1 MIRFPSSR
9 LIEKSEENYKPR
21 KRGLT
26 ETWSLLSCNELIHAD
41 LMQNGHYDTFIIISI
56 FTLLKCSHPFS
67 SGSPPTQ
74 GTAIFTD
81 WWISCILLVFNKHC
95 TVLSVPPP
103 KLNQTCCHTA
113 ATTGCQHLW
122 GTAGLPTWQGGLL
135 VFTEPVQSPNATTPP
150 GTVSAAPS
158 KKTTQPHIA
167 VWTAGRPSLSRPFS
181 HQEAN
186 ESSNA
191 AGSALGTR
199 LSVTVL
205 LASCQHCKW
214 ILSFECS

>member
-9 LIEKSEENYKPR
+9 LIEKSEENYKPQ
-21 KRGLT
+21 KRGLK
-26 ETWSLLSCNELIHAD
+26 ETWSLLSCNQLIHVD
-41 LMQNGHYDTFIIISI
+41 LMHNGHYDTFIIISI
-56 FTLLKCSHPFS
+56 FTLLKCSHPFP

-95 TVLSVPPP
+95 TVPSVPPP

-150 GTVSAAPS
+150 GTVSAAPN
-158 KKTTQPHIA
+158 KKTTQPHIP
-167 VWTAGRPSLSRPFS
+167 VWTAGRPPFSRPRS
-181 HQEAN
+181 KRGPAMQQARWL
-186 ESSNA
+186 A
-191 AGSALGTR
+191 RGSP
-199 LSVTVL
+199 
-205 LASCQHCKW
+205 
-214 ILSFECS
+214 